1 MPRDSFRQDRIAIVG
16 TGISGLSAAWLLAPD
31 NDITVYEEA
40 DRTGGHSNTV
50 SLDFNGREVSVD
62 TGFIVFNEVT
72 YPNLTALFDHLKVA
86 THATNMSFAASL
98 RGGDFE
104 YSGESIPGLFAQK
117 TNLVRGRFWAML
129 YDLQRFYRHAPGDA
143 RAPLYRGQT
152 LGEYLLVKKY
162 SDAFVNDHLLPLSA
176 AIWSAAPGDM
186 LDYPLEAFVQFHDNH
201 GLLNFVGRPVWRT
214 VRGGSRVYVDKL
226 TKRFADRIRTC
237 SGVVSINRRAD
248 GVEIVDRTG
257 KVELFDHVVIASHA
271 DQALAMLGDPSP
283 EERRLLSAF
292 RYSRNEA
299 YLHSD
304 TALMPRRKKVWASW
318 NFIESEPG
326 EDRLVVSYWMNKL
339 QDVGACADLFV
350 TLNPVQLPRED
361 LCHRVETYEHPV
373 IDRAAID
380 AQKQLWSLQG
390 VNRTWFCGAWFG
402 AGFHEDGLQSG
413 LAVAEQLGGV
423 RRPWTVANESG
434 RIHSQPAVATKQ
446 VASVLA

>member
-1 MPRDSFRQDRIAIVG
+1 MPRDSFRQNRIAIVG

-31 NDITVYEEA
+31 NDITVYEQA
-40 DRTGGHSNTV
+40 GRVGGHSNTV
-50 SLDFNGREVSVD
+50 SIDCGGSAVAVD
-62 TGFIVFNEVT
+62 TGFIVYNEVT
-72 YPNLTALFDHLKVA
+72 YPNLTALFDHLDVP

-98 RGGDFE
+98 RGGDAE

-117 TNLVRGRFWAML
+117 SNVLRGRFWSML
-129 YDLQRFYRHAPGDA
+129 YDLQRFYRHAPSDA
-143 RAPLYRGQT
+143 KSPQHRDLT
-152 LGEYLLVKKY
+152 LGEYLRARKY
-162 SDAFVNDHLLPLSA
+162 SDAFIRDHLLPLSA
-176 AIWSAAPGDM
+176 AIWSATPGDM

-201 GLLNFVGRPVWRT
+201 GLLKFAGRPIWRT
-214 VRGGSRVYVDKL
+214 VRGGSRVYVERL
-226 TKRFADRIRTC
+226 TRRFDGRIRTG
-237 SGVVSINRRAD
+237 SGVVSINRSVD
-248 GVEIVDRTG
+248 GVEITDRTG
-257 KVELFDHVVIASHA
+257 RTELFDHVVVASHA
-271 DQALAMLGDPSP
+271 DQALAMLVDPSP
-283 EERRLLSAF
+283 EERRFLSAF

-304 TALMPRRKKVWASW
+304 PALMPRRKKVWASW

-339 QDVGACADLFV
+339 QDLGQCPDLFV
-350 TLNPVQLPRED
+350 TLNPVEAPRED

-434 RIHSQPAVATKQ
+434 RIHIQPVAATKQ
-446 VASVLA
+446 DASVLA